1 MRAEQDL
8 FPKDLDPRWLL
19 SVDGWVPG
27 REPGIEAVF
36 ALVNGYLGTR
46 AAVEEGSDASDPAT
60 FINGVFDTVA
70 EEVAQ
75 AAATPEHQIIAAP
88 TPELVVAPDWSRLRI
103 TAGGAPLAIDS
114 AELLELR
121 RTLDMRRGVLIRE
134 WRVRS
139 GTRTTWLC

>member
-8 FPKDLDPRWLL
+8 FPKDLDPRWILTA
-19 SVDGWVPG
+19 DGWVPG

-46 AAVEEGSDASDPAT
+46 AAVEEGSDVSDPAT
-60 FINGVFDTVA
+60 FINGVFDSVT
-70 EEVAQ
+70 EEVVQ

-103 TAGGAPLAIDS
+103 TVGGAPIDIES
-114 AELLELR
+114 AELLEQR
-121 RTLDMRRGVLIRE
+121 RTLNMRRGVLVRE
-134 WRVRS
+134 WHVRS
-139 GTRTTWLC
+139 EARTTRL